1 MDVAVALGVLAMGEE
16 ALRRDKVQTVLRP
29 GHGDIEQPA
38 LLFNFRRRPG
48 AEVGRDAAVDGVED
62 ENRFPFLSL
71 GGMDCGEN
79 EIVFVQERHARPA
92 AGGVRGIERQVRQE
106 ALP

>member
-1 MDVAVALGVLAMGEE
+1 MPITLRVLAMREE
-16 ALRRDKVQTVLRP
+16 ALRHDEVKIVLGTR
-29 GHGDIEQPA
+29 HGDIEQTP
-38 LLFNFRRRPG
+38 LLLDLGGRPG
-48 AEVGRDAAVDGVED
+48 AEVGRNAAIDDVEHEDGL
-62 ENRFPFLSL
+62 PFLSL